1 MFKNKYKNIIE
12 VILFLI
18 LLASL
23 YPLINLAFFSR
34 PCVDDFAYSY
44 ITHNYVAS
52 GDWNVFGL
60 IAKAIETDVK
70 FYNTW
75 QGLYSSA
82 FLLSL
87 QPGIFGEQ
95 YYCIGMFIL
104 LIISYLS
111 ILYFI
116 SSILDILKIKLN
128 KYLLSMFLF
137 VMIIQALPNALSGL
151 YWFNG
156 AYNYMPFFFLSLINV
171 GVSLKYIS
179 EGKKHHLIS
188 SCLLSLIISGGNHVT
203 AFLNILL
210 LICLSFVAYKKNKKL
225 YISLIFA
232 LLGFSFVMFAPGT
245 RIRQD
250 TSSHQGTIKTMYMS
264 FVQSIKYLLNWI
276 DKKTIFIYLTNVLW
290 GVYTFNNN
298 KQLRNITKVS
308 PLLFFLIAWIILCA
322 MLCVPYMAM
331 GFFGAERLT
340 NVIWLFFIISTI
352 LLTTY
357 STWYLVSKYISFNT
371 IDNTIM
377 YKAFTLI
384 IAFMCVFYGSCNSF
398 KAYQEVY
405 NCTAPLY
412 AQSFDERLEK
422 MNNATNNSKI
432 IVVDALPYSAMLK
445 IDDLTDDVNDW
456 RNTSW
461 EAYYGYKMIAI
472 YK

>member
-1 MFKNKYKNIIE
+1 MFKSKYKIIIE
-12 VILFLI
+12 IALFLI
-18 LLASL
+18 LLASF

-104 LIISYLS
+104 LLFSYLS
-111 ILYFI
+111 ILYFV
-116 SSILDILKIKLN
+116 SSLLDLLKIKVN

-156 AYNYMPFFFLSLINV
+156 AYNYMPFFFLILLNV
-171 GVSLKYIS
+171 SVSLKYIS
-179 EGKKHHLIS
+179 RGSKYHLVVG
-188 SCLLSLIISGGNHVT
+188 CLLSVIISGGNHVT

-210 LICLSFVAYKKNKKL
+210 LICLSFIAYKNNKKL
-225 YISLIFA
+225 YISLFFA

-250 TSSHQGTIKTMYMS
+250 PSNYQTIIKTLTMS
-264 FVQSIKYLLNWI
+264 FVQSFKYLLNWI
-276 DKKTIFIYLTNVLW
+276 DKKTIFIYISVILW
-290 GVYTFNNN
+290 SVYTFNNN
-298 KQLRNITKVS
+298 KHLKKFPSLS
-308 PLLFFLIAWIILCA
+308 PLLFFLISWIILCG

-331 GFFGAERLT
+331 GFFGVERLT
-340 NVIWLFFIISTI
+340 NVIWLFFIVSTV
-352 LLTTY
+352 LLLIY
-357 STWYLVSKYISFNT
+357 STWYLMSKYISVDT
-371 IDNTIM
+371 IDNTIL
-377 YKAFTLI
+377 YKVFTVA
-384 IAFMCVFYGSCNSF
+384 IAFMCVFYSSSNSF